1 LAAQVDTAVKQAE
14 IAQLQHL
21 ATHRPHLRV
30 RHVSVVTA
38 DHIGHPTIF
47 FSHGR
52 KIKGGLAVVNV
63 GGTRAKIVES
73 RYRIFFSKEGLPKSA
88 PYDESF
94 NNLLLAGQVLDIG
107 ESCAIPIS
115 DEIIMEPPPAGADL
129 ELRKFERE
137 GWKIYVMGQIRYQDE
152 SGNDR
157 FMGFCRVGDG
167 KSGFRAVNDPDYEYE
182 D

>member
-1 LAAQVDTAVKQAE
+1 VKQKE
-14 IAQLQHL
+14 IARLQYL

-38 DHIGHPTIF
+38 NYTGQPTVLF
-47 FSHGR
+47 NHGA
-52 KIKGGLAVVNV
+52 KIRGGLAVVNV
-63 GGTRAKIVES
+63 GGTKATIIES
-73 RYRIFFSKEGLPKSA
+73 RYRIFFSRDGLPLTA
-88 PYDESF
+88 PYDE
-94 NNLLLAGQVLDIG
+94 NYHNLLLVGQVLDIG
-107 ESCAIPIS
+107 ESCAIPIC
-115 DEIIMEPPPAGADL
+115 DEIIMEPPPPGVDL
-129 ELRKFERE
+129 ELRQFERG

-152 SGNDR
+152 SGHDR